1 MLEMIDVSKIYPGGS
16 VALQDINVRIEQGE
30 FVFIVGPSGAGKS
43 TFFKMLF
50 REVLP
55 SSGKVIVNGHDLVKM
70 TDKEIPYFRRQ
81 LGIVFQDYRLLPD
94 RTVYDNVAFAMQVIE
109 TPYRKIKR
117 RVNDVL
123 DLVGLRKRAHAY
135 PTELSGGE
143 QQRIAIARAIVNDP
157 ILLIADEPTGNLDS
171 KTSKQVLYRMLELTK
186 NQQVTFV
193 MVTHEPELAECA
205 DRVVTI
211 LDGKVCSNVVQDEA
225 TKTRNREGLFA
236 DLQGD
241 MSIGGD
247 AAKEKSN

>member
-55 SSGKVIVNGHDLVKM
+55 SSGKVLVNGHDLVKM

-157 ILLIADEPTGNLDS
+157 ILLIADEPTGNLDPE
-171 KTSKQVLYRMLELTK
+171 TSWEIMDIFREVNKSGT
-186 NQQVTFV
+186 TIV
-193 MVTHEPELAECA
+193 MATH
-205 DRVVTI
+205 DREIV
-211 LDGKVCSNVVQDEA
+211 DEMEKRVIA
-225 TKTRNREGLFA
+225 IEHGHIVR
-236 DLQGD
+236 D
-241 MSIGGD
+241 D
-247 AAKEKSN
+247 AKGVYGYES